1 MNLLNICENS
11 EYFEN
16 NKKIICIKGFSACYG
31 FGIDNNLNL
40 FIPDFNK
47 GIVYRISKNFN
58 LQDIFF
64 YSKNSLKKNNSLKNR
79 FIFKLS
85 HFFFKKNFLKKPHD
99 IFFDKDDNIFITE
112 MGIGNGGGKGNVKYF
127 DRNFILKDTIGLSYN
142 EGKGLIDPVMSY
154 RKDNTLFISEYGKS
168 DILIYKNRNLKSL
181 LKFKDLKID
190 RIHAFKKGFDNNYY
204 LADTWNH
211 RIIKF
216 SNEFECLGWIG
227 KTSKGAILDTWT
239 KQKDIIKG
247 DENGAFNAPVDIAF
261 NNENIFI
268 SDCFNNRLVK
278 IDYSGKFLEVVDRNL
293 KRPYGIELSKGRL
306 YIADK
311 GNYRLK
317 IIQDE
322 DLNI

>member
-1 MNLLNICENS
+1 MNFLDIYKNS
-11 EYFEN
+11 EGTKN
-16 NKKIICIKGFSACYG
+16 NQKITHIKGFSSCYG
-31 FGIDNNLNL
+31 FGIDSNSNL

-47 GIVYRISKNFN
+47 GIVYRINKNLD

-64 YSKNSLKKNNSLKNR
+64 YSKKSLKKNNFLKNS
-79 FIFKLS
+79 FIFRLAN
-85 HFFFKKNFLKKPHD
+85 FFLKKNFLKKPHD
-99 IFFDKDDNIFITE
+99 IFFDKDDNFFITE
-112 MGIGNGGGKGNVKYF
+112 MGIGNGVGKGNVKYF
-127 DRNFILKDTIGLSYN
+127 DRNFILQDLIGFNYN
-142 EGKGLIDPVMSY
+142 NGKGLIDPVMTY
-154 RKDNTLFISEYGKS
+154 KKDNTIFISEYGKS
-168 DILIYKNRNLKSL
+168 NILVYKNKNLKPL
-181 LKFKDLKID
+181 FKSKNLKID

-216 SNEFECLGWIG
+216 SNEFQCLGWIG
-227 KTSKGAILDTWT
+227 KTSTGEILDTWT

-261 NNENIFI
+261 NNKNIFI

-278 IDYSGKFLEVVDRNL
+278 IDYNGKFLKVVDKNL
-293 KRPYGIELSKGRL
+293 VKPYGIEISRDRL

-311 GNYRLK
+311 GNYRVK

-322 DLNI
+322 DFNI